1 MLSGKTHG
9 RLLPDKLRQKYLALQ
24 ALVFTQSHSKH
35 TVGCVFVEPNL
46 GRGATVRYCLIS
58 PDIFIQYRAVKT
70 WITWLASN
78 NEITRPGSEMF
89 SLEKN
94 GWLVVGGCVRKKL
107 HGKVFA
113 LD

>member
-1 MLSGKTHG
+1 M
-9 RLLPDKLRQKYLALQ
+9 
-24 ALVFTQSHSKH
+24 
-35 TVGCVFVEPNL
+35 
-46 GRGATVRYCLIS
+46 RYRLIS

-89 SLEKN
+89 SLEKSFSG

-113 LD
+113 LG